1 MKQERCGGYF
11 ARHRGEGFYGLAS
24 QRQDIARRDRIA
36 SPKVRRNWFRGLEAP
51 CYSMAISRGAAPA
64 CRILLWA
71 AACLSSLSG
80 HDSAPTDA
88 SSRAPSLGIL
98 AAKTNM
104 GFRQWRTGPAVV
116 LLRGGG
122 DDERVG
128 GDGGGGGDD
137 DGDGAQ
143 VDADAAAIQEECA
156 VPAEQPAPAR
166 PKSSYRRSKPLY
178 KIKADGTAEIFSA
191 DGTLVETRQPE
202 VCPPSLSSIMST
214 TSRSD
219 NPVKRCSLRLVTTE
233 RSRRCWRRTTQR
245 RHWWWSM
252 C

>member
-1 MKQERCGGYF
+1 MRKRNSWGVENRRGAGGTL
-11 ARHRGEGFYGLAS
+11 RGRGEGFYGLAS
-24 QRQDIARRDRIA
+24 QRQDIARRVRIA

-51 CYSMAISRGAAPA
+51 CYSMVISRGAAPA

-128 GDGGGGGDD
+128 GDGAGGDD
-137 DGDGAQ
+137 DGDGAR
-143 VDADAAAIQEECA
+143 VDADAAALQEECA

-191 DGTLVETRQPE
+191 DGTLVEARQPE

-214 TSRSD
+214 ISRPD

-233 RSRRCWRRTTQR
+233 RSRR
-245 RHWWWSM
+245 
-252 C
+252 